1 MQSCIV
7 LMGIKHCGKSTQANL
22 LARHFSVPAFDTDDL
37 ILEMTGKTPR
47 QIYTELG
54 QEGFKKAEKE
64 ACLELKK
71 RLEKLSVTD
80 TDGSRADNE
89 KKYLAVAA
97 TGGGICNN
105 PEAVEILKQN
115 GILVFL
121 NADEHIAIKRII
133 REVKTD
139 VTGKLFNLPAYI
151 AKENPCTT
159 GDVRKIFHR
168 FYSERQK
175 VYGSICQITVD
186 MGNASKKENC
196 NAIIQALTQKA

>member
-64 ACLELKK
+64 ACLEFKK

-89 KKYLAVAA
+89 KKYLAVVLNEEHQHRRTGQVGDAPCG
-97 TGGGICNN
+97 TGGNTLL
-105 PEAVEILKQN
+105 A
-115 GILVFL
+115 
-121 NADEHIAIKRII
+121 
-133 REVKTD
+133 
-139 VTGKLFNLPAYI
+139 
-151 AKENPCTT
+151 
-159 GDVRKIFHR
+159 
-168 FYSERQK
+168 
-175 VYGSICQITVD
+175 
-186 MGNASKKENC
+186 
-196 NAIIQALTQKA
+196 